1 VVKNNRIV
9 VFFKDSYTSS
19 PLAFI
24 CEMIEAVFLIS
35 ASAILSFTILA
46 PNGWYFVPLYLVGS
60 MLGIVSAVIRKAAF
74 VIVLCSWFTIMNIVA
89 LAQLVV
95 NYCNENNCAYVTN
108 LGFIGG

>member
-1 VVKNNRIV
+1 MQSIKQFWIN
-9 VFFKDSYTSS
+9 SYKLS
-19 PLAFI
+19 PFAFY

-74 VIVLCSWFTIMNIVA
+74 VIVLCSWFTGMNIFA
-89 LAQLVV
+89 LVQLFL
-95 NYCNENNCAYVTN
+95 A
-108 LGFIGG
+108 L